1 MLIYSEAPSL
11 HDLQLHLVHPT
22 MTDER
27 LLSKALIPRFVDE
40 SPERWLRIRPSMA
53 NPSMQYPPILIRGP
67 IAFDTDSPHL
77 VIPPD
82 ALDRTTCGEVC
93 HVYLNGTGCNPTESN
108 VASWFA
114 SVTGDRGIATI
125 ALR

>member
-1 MLIYSEAPSL
+1 M
-11 HDLQLHLVHPT
+11 
-22 MTDER
+22 
-27 LLSKALIPRFVDE
+27 IPRFVDE
-40 SPERWLRIRPSMA
+40 SPDRWLRIRPSVT
-53 NPSMQYPPILIRGP
+53 NPTMHPHPPILIRGT

-82 ALDRTTCGEVC
+82 TLNTGHCGEVC

-108 VASWFA
+108 VASWFT

-125 ALR
+125 ALRYAVN